1 MKVVEYREM
10 IRAMLQLVTDRQA
23 CVSDAER
30 QAWSTRAARVYAELA
45 EARCPRATPR
55 DAVMRAI
62 AERQYLDLTAIPAPS
77 TTASFPPSLTVRN
90 REHSAGQSRAAK
102 YNKSAARAVR
112 LSRAAR
118 SAMRR
123 GYM

>member
-1 MKVVEYREM
+1 MKVAQYREM
-10 IRAMLQLVTDRQA
+10 IRALLQQVNDWHA
-23 CVSDAER
+23 CVSDTER
-30 QAWSTRAARVYAELA
+30 QAWAQRAARVHAELV

-55 DAVMRAI
+55 DAEMHGI
-62 AERQYLDLTAIPAPS
+62 AVQQYLDLTTIPTPL
-77 TTASFPPSLTVRN
+77 TTALSPPSPAAQH
-90 REHSAGQSRAAK
+90 RERSAGQSRAAR